1 MKNFTLGLNIALAI
15 AVAVLFYLHFSSKG
29 AAKPASAVN
38 AGGAASNNFRIAYF
52 EMDSVENQYEYLK
65 DVRVVLR
72 TLEEKKSSEL
82 ASLRNASRAKLM
94 EYQKKGNTMTQEE
107 MAKANDDV
115 MRMDNELKS
124 QEQIK
129 SQELQDESIKKIQ
142 EVKKS
147 IEEYLKE
154 YNKDKNFSY
163 ILSSSNDIIYLKD
176 TAYNITNELIKG
188 LNETYKKTNKKN
200 K

>member
-29 AAKPASAVN
+29 VAKPTLVAN
-38 AGGAASNNFRIAYF
+38 TGGGAANNFRIAYF

-107 MAKANDDV
+107 MARANDDV
-115 MRMDNELKS
+115 MRMDNELKN

>member
-1 MKNFTLGLNIALAI
+1 MKNFTLGLNIVLVI
-15 AVAVLFYLHFSSKG
+15 AVAVLFYFQFSGNKPSSSKSTSG
-29 AAKPASAVN
+29 NKEIVEAS
-38 AGGAASNNFRIAYF
+38 GFKIAYF

-65 DVRVVLR
+65 DVRTALR
-72 TLEEKKSSEL
+72 NLEQQKSSEL
-82 ASLRNASRAKLM
+82 SSLRSASKAKLM
-94 EYQKKGNTMTQEE
+94 EYQKKGNSMSQEE
-107 MAKANDDV
+107 MTKANEDL

-124 QEQIK
+124 QEQMK

-147 IEEYLKE
+147 IEGYLKE

-176 TAYNITNELIKG
+176 SAYNITNDMIKG
-188 LNETYKKTNKKN
+188 LNEEYKKNKKN
-200 K
+200 